1 MLWGIS
7 RHFVKCTTEPN
18 VYFMGKVQR
27 NNTQPALENSG
38 SERRDLGSPVGHAWN
53 YFHQAPSMMSPD
65 IRGWTPATESQKV
78 DLEACKNGFI
88 SERSAHINLI
98 AWIHLSDQCSCQANR
113 LDCKGGSWC
122 ALTVGRLHWQ
132 RNVNIS
138 RTIRT
143 PSYSNIANVRGNYSR
158 HFFWVDYLHEKFRYH
173 SSYLMSLKLTIRWVN
188 VSEVLQVRKTKL
200 IFPAWEEP
208 LQGGHFVV
216 FSLANSLSRAVHE

>member
-7 RHFVKCTTEPN
+7 RHFVKYTTELI

-27 NNTQPALENSG
+27 NNTQPALENSVYFCARHSGEKCTKVLFRIQGEMSTWHSG
-38 SERRDLGSPVGHAWN
+38 SERWDLGSPVGHAWN

-78 DLEACKNGFI
+78 DFEACKNGFI

-122 ALTVGRLHWQ
+122 VLTVGRLRWQ

-143 PSYSNIANVRGNYSR
+143 PSYSNIANVRDNYSR
-158 HFFWVDYLHEKFRYH
+158 HFFCVD
-173 SSYLMSLKLTIRWVN
+173 
-188 VSEVLQVRKTKL
+188 
-200 IFPAWEEP
+200 
-208 LQGGHFVV
+208 
-216 FSLANSLSRAVHE
+216 